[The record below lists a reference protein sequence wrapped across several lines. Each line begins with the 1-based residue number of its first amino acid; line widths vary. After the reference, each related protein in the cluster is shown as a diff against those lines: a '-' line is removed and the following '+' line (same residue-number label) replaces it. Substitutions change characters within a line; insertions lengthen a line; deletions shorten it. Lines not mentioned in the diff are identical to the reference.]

1 MDIEESRHGSLFILE
16 PIGTVDES
24 SAKEL
29 QQKATEVLAA
39 GEKRIILDLHRA
51 DRVCGAG
58 LRVLLTLNRK
68 LASLC
73 GGLVIASPNAE
84 VLKSLRVAGL
94 SRLLTTKP
102 SRDEAIRH
110 LLADETIERVTELAA
125 ELLAS
130 AERSDGVEE
139 EDEPQRS

>member
-1 MDIEESRHGSLFILE
+1 MDIEESRHGSLLILE
-16 PIGTVDES
+16 PIGTVDED
-24 SAKEL
+24 SAEEL

-58 LRVLLTLNRK
+58 LRVLLTLSRK

-73 GGLVIASPNAE
+73 GALVIASPNAE

-94 SRLLTTKP
+94 SRLLITKP

-130 AERSDGVEE
+130 AERRDGVAE
-139 EDEPQRS
+139 EDEPPRS